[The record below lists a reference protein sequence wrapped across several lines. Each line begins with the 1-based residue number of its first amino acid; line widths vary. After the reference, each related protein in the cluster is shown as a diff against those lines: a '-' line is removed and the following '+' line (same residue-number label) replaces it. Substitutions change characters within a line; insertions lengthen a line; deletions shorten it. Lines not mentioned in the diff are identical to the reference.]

1 MQTIDWS
8 KPPTD
13 LKLEPHQVDIWRISL
28 DLESDTVKW
37 FESTLSADE
46 FQRAM
51 KFQFP
56 ADRVRYAIAHGFLRN
71 VLSRYLGEEPS
82 TIKFS
87 VNSYG
92 RPALK
97 GNDLEFNLSHSAD
110 FALVALTHNRKIG
123 VDVER
128 IRSGISAHVIARQ
141 YFSKVEVAELETIP
155 SDLRERAFF
164 VGWTRKEAYIKAQ
177 GMGLS
182 LGLDS
187 FDVSITPDEPA
198 ILRATRP
205 NPGEAARWTLL
216 SFPVDPRYEAA
227 AAVDGVDVDFR
238 FWDWVSNHE
247 E

>member
-1 MQTIDWS
+1 MKTKDWS
-8 KPPTD
+8 QPHAD

-28 DLESDTVKW
+28 DLEPDTVKW

-56 ADRVRYAIAHGFLRN
+56 ADRDRYVSAHGFLRD
-71 VLSRYLGEEPS
+71 VLSRYLGDEAS
-82 TIKFS
+82 TFKFS
-87 VNSYG
+87 ANPYG
-92 RPALK
+92 RPSLK
-97 GNDLEFNLSHSAD
+97 GHELEFNLSHSAD
-110 FALVALTHNRKIG
+110 FALVAFTHNRKIG

-141 YFSKVEVAELETIP
+141 YFSKAEVAELESLP
-155 SDLRERAFF
+155 LELRERAFF

-198 ILRATRP
+198 VLRATRP
-205 NPGEAARWTLL
+205 TPDEAAKWTLL

-227 AAVDGVDVDFR
+227 VAVDGNDLEFR
-238 FWDWVSNHE
+238 FWEWSSHHIK
-247 E
+247 

>member
-1 MQTIDWS
+1 MQTVNWS
-8 KPPTD
+8 QPVD
-13 LKLEPHQVDIWRISL
+13 ALKLESHHADIWRISL
-28 DLESDTVKW
+28 DLEPDTVKG
-37 FESTLSADE
+37 FESTLSAE
-46 FQRAM
+46 ESHRAA

-56 ADRVRYAIAHGFLRN
+56 ADHDRYVIAHGFLRN
-71 VLSRYLGEEPS
+71 VLARYLGGNPS
-82 TIKFS
+82 HFKFS

-92 RPALK
+92 KPSLK
-97 GNDLEFNLSHSAD
+97 GHDLEFNLTHSAD

-141 YFSKVEVAELETIP
+141 YFSKAEVAELEAIP
-155 SDLRERAFF
+155 IELRERAFF

-198 ILRATRP
+198 ILHATRP
-205 NPGEAARWTLL
+205 NPDEAARWTLL

-227 AAVDGVDVDFR
+227 AAVDGKDIEFR
-238 FWDWVSNHE
+238 FWDWK
-247 E
+247 